1 MTVLPAHTQRIIF
14 HKAMASAHLIAAE
27 FDCSA
32 SDVIDIVV
40 GSLITAPEST
50 TRIPSVSGHD
60 NTKIGDLGTTPD
72 RTPSQPEVP
81 THATAA
87 QADGEAVA
95 SQPSSPSVDL
105 SGLAAHEQ
113 GPIPSP
119 SPMANGPEP
128 ESRPTRSRP
137 SGSGDFLPKRVH
149 GRQEEVRRIHFE
161 HPDWHDDMIAQHLG
175 VHSAYVRTT
184 AKRLGLSLPSR
195 RQAAK
200 ASKASTTEAIKAP
213 AKPQEAERPSEAA
226 KAQPQPKQ
234 PPATKSVTPRS
245 VTVPNEPRR
254 IVPTHAP
261 VGAGP
266 STRFYVRDAKG
277 RYLHQSLERSPTDT
291 GPLMTSNRKW
301 AWYDNA
307 QRFAGACRK
316 WPEIADMRK
325 ELPNA

>member
-1 MTVLPAHTQRIIF
+1 MPR
-14 HKAMASAHLIAAE
+14 
-27 FDCSA
+27 
-32 SDVIDIVV
+32 
-40 GSLITAPEST
+40 G
-50 TRIPSVSGHD
+50 
-60 NTKIGDLGTTPD
+60 TPD
-72 RTPSQPEVP
+72 WPAKV
-81 THATAA
+81 
-87 QADGEAVA
+87 
-95 SQPSSPSVDL
+95 
-105 SGLAAHEQ
+105 
-113 GPIPSP
+113 
-119 SPMANGPEP
+119 
-128 ESRPTRSRP
+128 
-137 SGSGDFLPKRVH
+137 
-149 GRQEEVRRIHFE
+149 
-161 HPDWHDDMIAQHLG
+161 IAKH
-175 VHSAYVRTT
+175 
-184 AKRLGLSLPSR
+184 LGLSRGSVSAHASLHGVTLPSQR
-195 RQAAK
+195 DYDEAQKAK
-200 ASKASTTEAIKAP
+200 TTEALKASP

-226 KAQPQPKQ
+226 ETQPHPEQ